1 MIDGRSRFVL
11 ASLLLSAA
19 AACGADGAF
28 ARRAVLIHYPYTS
41 DDHVERTKKI
51 AETAGAH
58 GYNTAV
64 FASSVGL
71 GMSHM
76 WSAERRERFLAAKL
90 ACEAAGLETCAGM
103 WSIGYAKES
112 FFPIDPN
119 LVAAAPVFDTHY
131 IVSNGV
137 GVLRRKRTVSL
148 LDAPGEI
155 HSPRRETDVGKFHV
169 KVVPSCSY

>member
-1 MIDGRSRFVL
+1 MRDDKDLPVVIDGRSRFVL
-11 ASLLLSAA
+11 VSLLPSAA

-71 GMSHM
+71 GMSHV
-76 WSAERRERFLAAKL
+76 WSAAPRNAANAPTAVNDRNSSHIGSL
-90 ACEAAGLETCAGM
+90 PGLKTNARL
-103 WSIGYAKES
+103 I
-112 FFPIDPN
+112 
-119 LVAAAPVFDTHY
+119 
-131 IVSNGV
+131 
-137 GVLRRKRTVSL
+137 R
-148 LDAPGEI
+148 
-155 HSPRRETDVGKFHV
+155 
-169 KVVPSCSY
+169 